1 MITVFYDGKCSLC
14 QREIEYYKRT
24 APEAVFNWVDIT
36 VDSSIIQKLGITY
49 ADGLKILH
57 AQDSNFKL
65 HMGVD
70 AFLLIWRQIPGWRL
84 LAIIVDIP
92 IIRLIADIAYRIFAA
107 WRFKRLAYCQ
117 IALKADDV
125 TKN

>member
-1 MITVFYDGKCSLC
+1 MKIA
-14 QREIEYYKRT
+14 YYK
-24 APEAVFNWVDIT
+24 VMIVDRPVSLNAY

-57 AQDSNFKL
+57 AQDSNGKL

-70 AFLLIWRQIPGWRL
+70 AFLLIWRKIPGWRL

-92 IIRLIADIAYRIFAA
+92 IIRLIVGLSYICCMEIQKA
-107 WRFKRLAYCQ
+107 C
-117 IALKADDV
+117 ALSNS
-125 TKN
+125 TKSR

>member
-14 QREIEYYKRT
+14 YSEIEYYKRT
-24 APEAVFNWVDIT
+24 GPEAVFEWVDIT

-57 AQDSNFKL
+57 AQDSNGKL

-70 AFLLIWRQIPGWRL
+70 AFLLIWRKIPGWRL

-92 IIRLIADIAYRIFAA
+92 IIRLIVDIAYRIFAA
-107 WRFKRLAYCQ
+107 WRFKRLEHCQ